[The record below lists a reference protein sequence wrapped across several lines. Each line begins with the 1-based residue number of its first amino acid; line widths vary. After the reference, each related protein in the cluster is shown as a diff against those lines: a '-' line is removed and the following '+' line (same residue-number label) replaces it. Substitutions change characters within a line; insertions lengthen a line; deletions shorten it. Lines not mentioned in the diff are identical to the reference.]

1 MLTKGNLMSISNESR
16 VRASQQ
22 RAREAMNL
30 ARKNR
35 PPVQVPKYEFKGS
48 VQAVELITGGVRG
61 HTWVKI
67 WVSSPTGDS
76 SDSLQFEI
84 PCSNESQAKAIM
96 RAWATIWEIPA
107 FERELDGEAEFA
119 VLAGYPH
126 PTTVK
131 KWLQSNSEEPC
142 ESCGGV
148 GHFGDC
154 YDEATPTTA
163 WPIG

>member
-1 MLTKGNLMSISNESR
+1 MSISNESR

-35 PPVQVPKYEFKGS
+35 PLLWEQPKYEFKGS

-61 HTWVKI
+61 HAWVKI

-119 VLAGYPH
+119 VLEGYPH
-126 PTTVK
+126 PTSVK
-131 KWLQSNSEEPC
+131 EWLQSNSEEPC
-142 ESCGGV
+142 EECGGV
-148 GHFGDC
+148 VHFGDC
-154 YDEATPTTA
+154 YA
-163 WPIG
+163 